1 MKEES
6 NFNNEKFKLWGYISN
21 WKIQDIVF
29 EQKLWKRT
37 KLLELIILLKEQK
50 GKWL

>member
-1 MKEES
+1 MKNS
-6 NFNNEKFKLWGYISN
+6 NYEDIFQTKKF
-21 WKIQDIVF
+21 QDIVF